1 VSAGVS
7 VRCIGLA
14 GLGYLGRGI
23 AQCLLEHG
31 FHVIALENRA
41 LETDITSDLFTLASG
56 ARELA
61 ECELIIESITEDLAA
76 KEALYDELERH
87 VSPTVPI
94 ASNTS
99 SIPITRLQSRRQHPN
114 RFAGMHWAPPAYAS
128 RFLEIVRGDL
138 TDDATLSKIASLARE
153 LGKQPAIVQKDIPG
167 FVANRIAYAIYR
179 EAIYLLEE
187 GVADLETIDT
197 LCRHSLGLWAP
208 ICGPFRWID
217 ITGGPAIYAKA
228 MENILPT
235 LSNRTEVPDTMQ
247 RRREKNDK
255 FYHYGPEEPARWQA
269 RLREHALRLWEEG
282 S

>member
-1 VSAGVS
+1 MSA
-7 VRCIGLA
+7 RRIGLA

-31 FHVIALENRA
+31 FHVIALETRA
-41 LETDITSDLFTLASG
+41 LETYEAEMTSDLFTLASG
-56 ARELA
+56 AGELA

-76 KEALYDELERH
+76 KEALYDELEWQ

-94 ASNTS
+94 TSNTS
-99 SIPITRLQSRRQHPN
+99 SIPITRLQSRRKHPR
-114 RFAGMHWAPPAYAS
+114 RFAGMHWAPPAYAT

-138 TDDATLSKIASLARE
+138 TDDATLDKIASIARE
-153 LGKQPAIVQKDIPG
+153 VGKQPAIVQKDLPG

-187 GVADLETIDT
+187 GVADLESIDT

-208 ICGPFRWID
+208 ICGPFRWMD

-228 MENILPT
+228 MENIVPT

-247 RRREKNDK
+247 RRREKNEK
-255 FYHYGPEEPARWQA
+255 FYHYGPEEPAHWQA
-269 RLREHALRLWEEG
+269 KLREHAQRLWEEG